1 MELTLLDHLV
11 SLFLLV
17 LMPIW
22 SIWDYQKLE
31 ASVQK
36 GQPGARIRAYSKT
49 LVMEWALVA
58 LILVIWGTAGRPLPE
73 LGVTFALADWWWLG
87 GLLTLAG
94 LIFIIVQHISLCRD
108 PEKLDEVR
116 DQLKSLRAMLPEND
130 QETRWFNALSVTAGI
145 CEEVVYRGF
154 LIAYFTTFVGL
165 IPAAILSSFVFGLA
179 HAYQGWRGI
188 VKTGMV
194 GLVMAGLYLLTGS
207 LWAPIVLHIV
217 IDITSGMLARRAMA
231 GAPPMLKPVTPLGQE

>member
-1 MELTLLDHLV
+1 MELILLDHLV

-22 SIWDYQKLE
+22 SIWDYQRLE

-36 GQPGARIRAYSKT
+36 GQPGARISAYRKT

-58 LILVIWGTAGRPLPE
+58 LILVIWGTSGRPLPE

-94 LIFIIVQHISLCRD
+94 LIFIIVQLISVCRD
-108 PEKLDEVR
+108 SEKLDEVR
-116 DQLKSLRAMLPEND
+116 DQLKSLRPMLPEND
-130 QETRWFNALSVTAGI
+130 RETRWFNALSVTAGI

-165 IPAAILSSFVFGLA
+165 IPAAILSSFVFGLG

-188 VKTGMV
+188 VKTGMI

-217 IDITSGMLARRAMA
+217 IDITSGMMARRAMED
-231 GAPPMLKPVTPLGQE
+231 APPMLKTVAPLGQG